1 MLSIL
6 NIFICFIISL
16 RETHFGAARFYQEQ
30 LVVDT
35 FAGDVKCFQSPEVLL
50 RTFRSFFQCTEL

>member
-6 NIFICFIISL
+6 NILILFFFIILL

-35 FAGDVKCFQSPEVLL
+35 FAGNVSCFQSPEVLL
-50 RTFRSFFQCTEL
+50 RTFQVLL